1 MNAELWGLHPDQY
14 YLTRTKSPL
23 LTHREV
29 VRMFISVK
37 KKEETFFFPNNS
49 AYKLF
54 CSSSSFHIFKDR
66 MIVS

>member
-1 MNAELWGLHPDQY
+1 MNAELWSLHPDQY

-37 KKEETFFFPNNS
+37 KKEETFFFPIILLTNCS
-49 AYKLF
+49 AVHPH
-54 CSSSSFHIFKDR
+54 SIFSR
-66 MIVS
+66 TE